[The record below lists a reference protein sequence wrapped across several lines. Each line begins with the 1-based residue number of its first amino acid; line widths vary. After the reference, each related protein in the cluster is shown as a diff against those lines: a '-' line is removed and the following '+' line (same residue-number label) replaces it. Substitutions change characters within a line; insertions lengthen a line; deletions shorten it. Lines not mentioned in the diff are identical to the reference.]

1 MRQFFQSLA
10 KRCRML
16 AGLLAVV
23 SMPALAIAD
32 PVQVTGGS
40 IGLFPDGGSLHL
52 TGPGLQ
58 IDVVAGMAG
67 ILGTNVIPV
76 GRSVALDFD
85 VMPIGFGLATVPGFT
100 TPAGELV
107 QFGGNLHFT
116 TPPVFVPD
124 PMTDG
129 ATFSFPFTMTGAI
142 SGFTRFA
149 NPSEPLFTTSIFG
162 FGTTTFS
169 GFTRFDAGS
178 SPVYVA
184 GAAVQTISF
193 AESPVPEPTTLLLC
207 ASGVAVISRRVHR
220 SRSAAK
226 SSQS

>member
-1 MRQFFQSLA
+1 M
-10 KRCRML
+10 
-16 AGLLAVV
+16 
-23 SMPALAIAD
+23 AIAD
-32 PVQVTGGS
+32 PVQITGGS

-58 IDVVAGMAG
+58 ISVVDGMAG

-76 GRSVALDFD
+76 GQSVVLDFD
-85 VMPIGFGLATVPGFT
+85 VTPLGFGLATVPGFT
-100 TPAGELV
+100 TPAGELI

-116 TPPVFVPD
+116 TPSVFVPD
-124 PMTDG
+124 PMTTG
-129 ATFSFPFTMTGAI
+129 ASFSFPFTMTGTI
-142 SGFTRFA
+142 SGFTRGA
-149 NPSEPLFTTSIFG
+149 GQSEPLFMTAIFG

-178 SPVYVA
+178 SPIYVA
-184 GAAVQTISF
+184 GAGVQTITF

-207 ASGVAVISRRVHR
+207 ASGVALLSRRVRR
-220 SRSAAK
+220 SRSATK